1 LAIGVVTAIN
11 GASRGIIELTGK
23 AGHAGTTPMDLRRDA
38 LAAAAEIILA
48 VERRARAEPELVAT
62 VGHIETPGGAGN
74 TVPGKVQMTLDLRS
88 P

>member
-1 LAIGVVTAIN
+1 
-11 GASRGIIELTGK
+11 
-23 AGHAGTTPMDLRRDA
+23 
-38 LAAAAEIILA
+38 

-88 P
+88 PSDAHRKAVLEALEAEMRSIAGSRGVGCEIAMSYQAPAAP